1 MPTQWGCWEIAR
13 FLNNFIACQLN
24 TVFKCFVSKK
34 GNGMELLKDPDL
46 EMIWKP
52 AISVVKDASS
62 HI

>member
-13 FLNNFIACQLN
+13 FLNNFIGYLLN
-24 TVFKCFVSKK
+24 MVLKCFVS
-34 GNGMELLKDPDL
+34 NGMELLKDPDL